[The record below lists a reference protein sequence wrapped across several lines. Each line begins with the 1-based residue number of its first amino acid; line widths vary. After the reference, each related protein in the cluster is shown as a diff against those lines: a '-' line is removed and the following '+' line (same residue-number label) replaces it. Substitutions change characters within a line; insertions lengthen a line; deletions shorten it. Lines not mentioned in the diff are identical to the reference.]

1 MDIPSRLTPFSRSV
15 LLPALKDSLGRLH
28 RQTQLTL
35 SLPDHPDQPQAIRS
49 HLAEVV
55 LAQWGGEPQ
64 AIGRYLGV
72 ASPQARARGKA
83 STGIKQTRTWLQDF
97 PSAYARLRRWSEFV
111 FHSEWSQAQ
120 LLQVMEEI
128 EPMTA
133 EALSWV
139 HALAVAAVGSYDHL
153 AHQLA
158 RKEKDAGRVAA
169 WQLGLVA
176 GLETPE
182 ARLLRALQTQTEAAS
197 WRERFGHMPVA
208 MEGEMAQPRL
218 GEVGDTW
225 WSRAETIVVW
235 NWNDTRARDRQQD
248 AMQRTMA
255 QAGMLGRSGLR
266 KAIELTQQTLIAHA
280 EARDALAYV
289 VAAAR
294 HWAMAAAA
302 EGAEDGRIHHPDEIF
317 MLEIEEI
324 KQMMTGEWHSRGH
337 VESLIHERQKAY
349 QRATTLPS
357 SHDHALGVAG
367 YDTEGPLHI
376 LTSPQALRADL
387 PDGFIAL
394 AGDWSPQW
402 WEGILRAE
410 GIIDTG
416 GHLLSWSAAAAR
428 AGDLPALVGGASWA
442 DTREG
447 ERIRLDPARHQAQK
461 TL

>member
-35 SLPDHPDQPQAIRS
+35 SLPDHLDQPEAIRS
-49 HLAEVV
+49 HLADVT
-55 LAQWGGEPQ
+55 LAHWGGDPQ

-72 ASPQARARGKA
+72 PTPQGHARGKA
-83 STGIKQTRTWLQDF
+83 ATGMKQTREWLQDF
-97 PSAYARLRRWSEFV
+97 PRAYARLRRWSEFV

-139 HALAVAAVGSYDHL
+139 DALTVAAVGNYDHL

-158 RKEKDAGRVAA
+158 RKEKDAGRVAV

-182 ARLLRALQTQTEAAS
+182 ARFLRALQSQTETET
-197 WRERFGHMPVA
+197 WQERFGHMPTA
-208 MEGEMAQPRL
+208 TEGEIAQPRL
-218 GEVGDTW
+218 AEVGGAW
-225 WSRAETIVVW
+225 WSRARSIAAW
-235 NWNDTRARDRQQD
+235 NWSDARARDRQQD
-248 AMQRTMA
+248 AVQATMA

-266 KAIELTQQTLIAHA
+266 KAIELTQQALTAHA
-280 EARDALAYV
+280 EAREALAYV
-289 VAAAR
+289 MAAAR

-337 VESLIHERQKAY
+337 VETLIQERQKAY
-349 QRATTLPS
+349 QHATAIPT
-357 SHDHALGVAG
+357 SHAHTLGVAG

-376 LTSPQALRADL
+376 LTSPQALQADH

-394 AGDWSPQW
+394 AKDWSPQW

-442 DTREG
+442 DTPEG
-447 ERIRLDPARHQAQK
+447 EHIRLDPAHNQAQK
-461 TL
+461 AL